1 MYLKDLGH
9 SSFVPSETLLDKK
22 QITNLQR
29 EWELSLGANIASAV
43 TASQGVLYF
52 GDWTGNFH
60 ALDASTG
67 TEIWQR
73 FVGKAPDP
81 DEAGCD
87 PGIGV
92 TSQAT
97 LLGNTVYVGGG
108 DSAVYALDRAS
119 GNQLWRLPLA
129 DPASGSY
136 IWSSIVPYQN
146 RLYLGLASL
155 GDCPLIRGA
164 VARIDP
170 QNPQQPLVRY
180 LVAEDA
186 VGAGVWSTPAIDTA
200 TNTVFVTTGNAEFGQ
215 PATPG
220 NWTEAALSLDATT
233 LAIKSHYMLSDEAS
247 DSDLD
252 WGSSPTLFTPAGGV
266 PMMAATGK
274 DGFLYG
280 LRQQDLSLSWKT
292 YLAVGCP
299 VPVVGCGSLSTPAF
313 DGATLFVGAG
323 VRDPEGFAGGSVYA
337 IRPADGSVIW
347 EHDTDVPVI
356 APVTVANGLVF
367 VATIQG
373 LEIYDAATGQ
383 FFWNDRKRGP
393 MFSQPVVADGTI
405 FSTYVGGQV
414 IAWKIPAPDQSTM
427 YSYSAASGLPSF
439 APGAITAAFG
449 SNLDGASV
457 TVQDSAGTERPAQVL
472 FSSPNQLNY
481 LIPSDSASGRGAV
494 KLATTSGSALS
505 TALQISDVAP
515 GVFSANGDGK
525 GVAAAQAMTVNTD
538 GTQTISSVYQCGAS
552 PGSCVARPIDLGA
565 AAGPTFL
572 ILYGTGL
579 RGSTSLDRVSCTI
592 GGVSS
597 TVHYIGPQNGF
608 AGLDQVNV
616 EIPQALKGRGDVD
629 VKLSVE
635 GQLSNTVSVSVR

>member
-1 MYLKDLGH
+1 MYLKDLPH
-9 SSFVPSETLLDKK
+9 SSFVKSETQLDKK
-22 QITNLQR
+22 RITNLQR
-29 EWELSLGANIASAV
+29 VWDLSLEANVASAV
-43 TASQGVLYF
+43 TVSNGVLYF
-52 GDWTGNFH
+52 GDWNGVFH
-60 ALDASTG
+60 ALDAGTG

-81 DEAGCD
+81 DEPGCD

-92 TSQAT
+92 TSQPT
-97 LLGNTVYVGGG
+97 VLGNTVYVGGG

-119 GNQLWRLPLA
+119 GNLIWRVPLA

-136 IWSSIVPYQN
+136 LWSSIVPYQN
-146 RLYLGLASL
+146 SLYLGIASL
-155 GDCPLIRGA
+155 GDCPLVRGA

-280 LRQQDLSLSWKT
+280 LRQQGLSLAWKT

-299 VPVVGCGSLSTPAF
+299 VPLVGCGSLSTPAF

-323 VRDPEGFAGGSVYA
+323 VRDPDGFTGGSVYA
-337 IRPADGSVIW
+337 IQPSDGSVVW
-347 EHDTDVPVI
+347 EHDTDAPVI

-367 VATIQG
+367 VSTMQG
-373 LEIYDAATGQ
+373 LEIYDAETGQ
-383 FFWNDRKRGP
+383 LFWNDRKRGP
-393 MFSQPVVADGTI
+393 IFSQPVVVDGTI
-405 FSTYVGGQV
+405 FSTYVLGDV
-414 IAWKIPAPDQSTM
+414 IAWAIPPADQGTL
-427 YSYSAASGLPSF
+427 YSFSAASGLPSS
-439 APGAITAAFG
+439 APEAIASAFG
-449 SNLDGASV
+449 SNLADAQV
-457 TVQDSAGTERPAQVL
+457 TVQDSAGTQREAHVL
-472 FSSPNQLNY
+472 FSSASQLNY
-481 LIPSDSASGRGAV
+481 VIPGEASGGRGAV
-494 KLATTSGSALS
+494 VVTTTTGDTLS

-515 GVFSANGDGK
+515 GIFSANGDGK
-525 GVAAAQAMTVNTD
+525 GVAAAQLLVVNAD
-538 GTQTISSVYQCGAS
+538 GSASVTPVFQCGVN
-552 PGSCVARPIDLGA
+552 PGSCVARPIDWFA
-565 AAGPTFL
+565 ANARAFL

-579 RGSTSLDRVSCTI
+579 RGLASPDRLSCTM
-592 GGVSS
+592 GGVAAP
-597 TVHYIGPQNGF
+597 VLYIGPQNGF
-608 AGLDQVNV
+608 EGLDQVSV
-616 EIPQALKGRGDVD
+616 EIPQTLKGRGEVNVRISVD
-629 VKLSVE
+629 
-635 GQLSNTVSVSVR
+635 GQLSNVVTVSVK